1 MQPSIRKQFSIL
13 EEVLKE
19 GAAEVAP
26 PTRVAAVGA
35 VIVNPL
41 AWSDWASDLA
51 PLIAAYS
58 ELLGTLLGERC
69 RALLDA
75 PVEAF
80 GKGAL
85 VGIAG
90 EIEHG
95 SAIIHTLEFGNPIR
109 DPIEA
114 TTLLPSVEKRG
125 ATGAAM
131 DIPLKHV
138 RDANTR
144 SHHQTFEFRVPDAPG
159 PDEIVVAIAMAS
171 SGRPNA
177 RIGEFSS

>member
-1 MQPSIRKQFSIL
+1 MKPTIRKQFSIL
-13 EEVLKE
+13 EAVHRE
-19 GAAEVAP
+19 GDAEVSP

-35 VIVNPL
+35 VIANPL
-41 AWSDWASDLA
+41 AGASWERDLT

-58 ELLGTLLGERC
+58 RLLGEQLGEQC
-69 RALLDA
+69 RSLLDG

-85 VGIAG
+85 VGSGG

-95 SAIIHTLEFGNPIR
+95 SAIIHTLDFGNPIR
-109 DPIEA
+109 DPIDA
-114 TTLLPSVEKRG
+114 TMLLPSVEKRG
-125 ATGAAM
+125 PPGAAM

-138 RDANTR
+138 RDDRTR
-144 SHHQTFEFRVPDAPG
+144 SHHQNFEFRVPDAPG
-159 PDEIVVAIAMAS
+159 ADEIVIAVAMAS

-177 RIGEFSS
+177 RIGEFAA